1 MVKNFIT
8 AENARKQS
16 EASEKPLNV
25 LFKRIQEAS
34 EWGLC
39 KIDFD
44 VFGWPI
50 SRIVE
55 TKKFLIDAGYNV
67 TEMVDELG
75 ATYGLDIQ
83 W

>member
-25 LFKRIQEAS
+25 LFKHIQEAS

-39 KIDFD
+39 KVNFD
-44 VFGWPI
+44 VLGWST
-50 SRIVE
+50 SRITE
-55 TKKFLIDAGYNV
+55 TKNFLIEAGYSV
-67 TEMVDELG
+67 TEMTDELG
-75 ATYGLDIQ
+75 ATFGLDIQ